1 MNYLKENQNRIRLY
15 IFILNL
21 HQDFLI
27 IDTLKVKNNTSII
40 GTKKRRYRIL

>member
-1 MNYLKENQNRIRLY
+1 MNNLKQNQNRIKLY
-15 IFILNL
+15 SFILNL

-27 IDTLKVKNNTSII
+27 IETLKVKNNTSII